1 MSAASSIASAAD
13 VTRTQQQDK
22 AKNGFA
28 ELSSEEFIKII
39 TNEMSNQDPLKPNDT
54 TALME
59 QLSTLMNIESQ
70 SQLQSSMSELVS
82 QNAISSAGG
91 MIGGFVEGL
100 NDSGQSVSGV
110 VQSLRIED
118 GKAIFVL
125 DGGQEMPAEN
135 ATRLENLGSLD
146 QETIQQLMHGM
157 LLSGGAAMIG
167 KSVSGATD
175 AGQTFSGKVEGL
187 SVQDSG
193 VELEL
198 DNGQR
203 VKAEWVTSMQ

>member
-1 MSAASSIASAAD
+1 
-13 VTRTQQQDK
+13 
-22 AKNGFA
+22 
-28 ELSSEEFIKII
+28 
-39 TNEMSNQDPLKPNDT
+39 
-54 TALME
+54 
-59 QLSTLMNIESQ
+59 
-70 SQLQSSMSELVS
+70 
-82 QNAISSAGG
+82 

-100 NDSGQSVSGV
+100 NESGQSVSGV

-118 GKAIFVL
+118 GEAIFVL
-125 DGGQEMPAEN
+125 EGGQEMPAEN

-146 QETIQQLMHGM
+146 QDAIQRLMHGM

-167 KSVSGATD
+167 KTVAGTTD
-175 AGQTFSGKVEGL
+175 AGQAFNGKVEGL
-187 SVQDSG
+187 SVLDSG

>member
-1 MSAASSIASAAD
+1 MSAASSIASAAN
-13 VTRTQQQDK
+13 VTRSQEGGS
-22 AKNGFA
+22 NGFA

-39 TNEMSNQDPLKPNDT
+39 TSEMSNQDPLKPNDT

-70 SQLQSSMSELVS
+70 TRLQSSLGELVS
-82 QNAISSAGG
+82 QNALASAGG

-100 NDSGQSVSGV
+100 NDAGQTVSGV
-110 VQSLRIED
+110 VQSLRIEN
-118 GKAIFVL
+118 GEAIFVL
-125 DGGQEMPAEN
+125 DGGKEMPAAN

-146 QETIQQLMHGM
+146 QDTIQQLMHGM

-167 KSVSGATD
+167 KTVAGTTD
-175 AGQTFSGKVEGL
+175 AGQSFNGEVQGL
-187 SVQDSG
+187 SVLDSG

-198 DNGQR
+198 GNGQR

>member
-1 MSAASSIASAAD
+1 MSAASSIASAAN
-13 VTRTQQQDK
+13 VTRSQQQQQGR
-22 AKNGFA
+22 NGFA

-39 TNEMSNQDPLKPNDT
+39 TSEMSNQDPLKPNDT

-70 SQLQSSMSELVS
+70 TQLQDSMGELVS
-82 QNAISSAGG
+82 QNALSSAGG

-100 NDSGQSVSGV
+100 NESGQTVSGV

-118 GKAIFVL
+118 GEAIFVL
-125 DGGQEMPAEN
+125 DDGQEMPADN

-146 QETIQQLMHGM
+146 QDTIQQLMHGM
-157 LLSGGAAMIG
+157 LLNGGAAMIG
-167 KSVSGATD
+167 KTVTGATD
-175 AGQTFSGKVEGL
+175 AGQTFSGEVAGL
-187 SVQDSG
+187 SVLDSG

-198 DNGQR
+198 ESGQR

>member
-1 MSAASSIASAAD
+1 MSAASSIASAAN
-13 VTRTQQQDK
+13 VTRSQQQQGS
-22 AKNGFA
+22 NGFA

-39 TNEMSNQDPLKPNDT
+39 TSEMSNQDPLKPNDT

-70 SQLQSSMSELVS
+70 TRLQSSMGKLVS
-82 QNAISSAGG
+82 QNALASAGG

-100 NDSGQSVSGV
+100 NESGQTVSGV

-118 GKAIFVL
+118 GKGIFVL
-125 DGGQEMPAEN
+125 DGGQKMPAAK

-146 QETIQQLMHGM
+146 QDTIQQLMHGM

-167 KSVSGATD
+167 KTVTGATD
-175 AGQTFSGKVEGL
+175 AGQSFTGEVEGL
-187 SVQDSG
+187 SVLDSG

-198 DNGQR
+198 GNGQR
-203 VKAEWVTSMQ
+203 VKAEWVTSMR